1 MELHQGSLFP
11 FCKKADLEWI
21 DSFEWWEVCM
31 YDPAA
36 QPLLHNWRWSLENSP
51 TSHVKD
57 QRQQQRIPTWK
68 QLEES
73 VFLHSES
80 ISGNSAHVCVC
91 AKLLHLCL
99 TLWHSGPLPTRF
111 LSCGILQARIWSGW
125 SCPHPGDLL
134 YQWSN
139 PYLLCLLHCSGFFTW
154 EISISLVHI
163 SYKYLFLP
171 NMNF

>member
-111 LSCGILQARIWSGW
+111 LSCGILQARILEWVVMPSSRGSSLPVIKPISPVSPALQW
-125 SCPHPGDLL
+125 IL
-134 YQWSN
+134 YLGNLDKLSA
-139 PYLLCLLHCSGFFTW
+139 
-154 EISISLVHI
+154 
-163 SYKYLFLP
+163 
-171 NMNF
+171 